1 MKRKAVS
8 DILALVIIIA
18 IMLSIA
24 SMFTYWSK
32 DYAKD
37 VTSEVSHTGNTASV
51 CMREFIDLSELY
63 INTSSDTIEFII
75 ENKGT
80 SEADIVSAV
89 AYNLSGSY
97 CAISV
102 SGKTISPGGI
112 TLVNGSACSIYSSCD
127 TFDNLEVTT
136 SCGTHAVKRSIDF
149 TECS

>member
-18 IMLSIA
+18 IMISIA
-24 SMFTYWSK
+24 SMFAYWSK

-37 VTSEVSHTGNTASV
+37 VTDEVSHVGRTASV
-51 CMREFIDLSELY
+51 CMQEFIDISELY
-63 INTSSDTIEFII
+63 INTSSDTVMFVI

-80 SEADIVSAV
+80 SVVDLASAV
-89 AYNLSGSY
+89 AYNISGGY
-97 CAISV
+97 CVLSV

-112 TLVNGSACSIYSSCD
+112 ALVNGSACSIYPSCD
-127 TFDNLEVTT
+127 VFDTLEVTT
-136 SCGTHAVKRSIDF
+136 SCSTNAVKKSIDF

>member
-1 MKRKAVS
+1 LKRKAVS

-32 DYAKD
+32 EYAKD
-37 VTSEVSHTGNTASV
+37 VTDEVSHTGDTASA
-51 CMREFIDLSELY
+51 CIREFIDISELY
-63 INTSSDTIEFII
+63 INTSSGTIEFLI

-80 SEADIVSAV
+80 SEAEIASAV
-89 AYNLSGSY
+89 AYNISGGY

-112 TLVNGSACSIYSSCD
+112 ALVNSSVCSIYPSCD

-136 SCGTHAVKRSIDF
+136 SCSTHAVKKSIDF

>member
-1 MKRKAVS
+1 MNRKAVS

-18 IMLSIA
+18 IMISIA

-32 DYAKD
+32 EYAKD
-37 VTSEVSHTGNTASV
+37 VTDEVSYAGDAASA
-51 CMREFIDLSELY
+51 CMREFIEISDLY

-80 SEADIVSAV
+80 SAAELASAV
-89 AYNLSGSY
+89 AYNISGGY
-97 CAISV
+97 CALSV

-112 TLVNGSACSIYSSCD
+112 ALVNGSACSIFPSCTAFD
-127 TFDNLEVTT
+127 TLDVTT
-136 SCGTHAVKRSIDF
+136 SCSMHAFKDSLDF